1 MTKMFCSPSKYIQ
14 APGLFG
20 EIGKYLVKL
29 GTRPMVIVD
38 SFVFPSIAEALKKAF
53 EDAGMEYDIYQFQGE
68 CCSTTIEKIKEKVL
82 ENGDDIVIG
91 IGGGKTLDTAKSVS
105 YYTKHPV
112 VIAPTAASTD
122 APCSSLS
129 VLYTEE
135 GVFDR
140 YLFLDASPN
149 VILVDS
155 EVIAKAPVRLFVAGM
170 GDALATYFE
179 ARAVQRSG
187 KKNQV
192 HEHPTIAGFTLA
204 ETCYKMLMADGLSA
218 KQAIEAHCCTKAV
231 ENIIETNTYLSGVG
245 FESGGLGAAHAVQK
259 GLTVIEEL
267 HPILHGEKVAFCTL
281 VQLVLENAPAEEVN
295 SVLQFNKAVGLPVC
309 FADMGLETIEPERVR
324 AIAEKTCVEGSTIY
338 NMPFE
343 ITVDSVCNAII
354 AADCIGRNF

>member
-1 MTKMFCSPSKYIQ
+1 MMKMFCSPTKYIQ
-14 APGLFG
+14 GPGLLG
-20 EIGKYLVKL
+20 EMDKYILKL
-29 GTRPMVIVD
+29 GTKPMVIVD
-38 SFVFPSIAEALKKAF
+38 AFVYRSIDRILEKMF
-53 EDAGMEYDIYQFQGE
+53 NNAGIDYDVIEFQGE
-68 CCSTTIEKIKEKVL
+68 CCSSTIDKIKDAVMA
-82 ENGDDIVIG
+82 NGDDIVIG
-91 IGGGKTLDTAKSVS
+91 IGGGKTLDTAKAVS
-105 YYTKHPV
+105 YYTKYPV

-135 GVFDR
+135 GVFDK

-149 VILVDS
+149 MILVDS
-155 EVIAKAPVRLFVAGM
+155 EVISKAPVRLFVAGM

-204 ETCYKMLMADGLSA
+204 ETCYKMLMADGIAA
-218 KQAIEAHCCTKAV
+218 KTAIEAKCCTKAV

-281 VQLVLENAPAEEVN
+281 VQLVLENAPADEIKT
-295 SVLQFNKAVGLPVC
+295 VLQFNKAVGLPVC
-309 FADMGLETIEPERVR
+309 FADMGLEEIEPERVR
-324 AIAEKTCVEGSTIY
+324 AIAEKTCVEGSTIF

-343 ITVDSVCNAII
+343 ITVDSVCNAIL
-354 AADCIGRNF
+354 AADAMGKGA